1 MTSNNTPDPLTEQ
14 QLADIE
20 TRANAA
26 TPGPWCTDSW
36 EIYQGTEYEPGIS
49 MWIGETCRGTT
60 SPEQDSSDA
69 EFVAAARTDVP
80 ALLAEVRRLRAES
93 ERRTEDL
100 AAADN
105 PTPLRWGLNDV
116 LWGDD
121 DTVTVLLSGP
131 GGEPYWLELDLERAA
146 VLRQDLAG
154 PPAEEQPAVDA
165 SEACGKCKQPF
176 DPADT
181 RFDGQA
187 RHYLTPYCCGC
198 VDRCHDNESADHRC
212 VICA

>member
-1 MTSNNTPDPLTEQ
+1 VTSNKTPDPLAYGPTGVPCGCGKDAHSNLVPCQPDPLTGQ
-14 QLADIE
+14 QLDDIDAW
-20 TRANAA
+20 ANSPLG
-26 TPGPWCTDSW
+26 PG
-36 EIYQGTEYEPGIS
+36 
-49 MWIGETCRGTT
+49 
-60 SPEQDSSDA
+60 
-69 EFVAAARTDVP
+69 VAAEQRLFASLV
-80 ALLAEVRRLRAES
+80 AEVRRLRTES

-154 PPAEEQPAVDA
+154 PPAEEQPAA
-165 SEACGKCKQPF
+165 EACGKCRQPF
-176 DPADT
+176 DSADT
-181 RFDGQA
+181 RFDGRA
-187 RHYLTPYCCGC
+187 RHYLTPYCRGC